1 MAGASVGIC
10 RSEAVFDSPYLLID
24 DFLQRHPDQRELMIS
39 FAQQVRK
46 AAQTYESEK
55 LAPVTVAIIYPSQ
68 QVSDYWRR
76 SLTSFKARMDE
87 MHIRYRLDEYYST
100 PGKKGELEQHLQEAL
115 SKDPDY
121 LVFTL
126 DIYDHKE
133 LIEPLLK
140 LERPKII
147 LQNITTP
154 LKEWEENQPF
164 LYVGFDHSLG
174 AQLLADYYIKATHG
188 RGSYGVLYFTL
199 GYVSSM
205 RGDTFIHHME
215 KNSDLHL
222 TRSAYTNGRAE
233 NAATEALSMLADPK
247 LSFIYACSTDV
258 ALGAVLALKQ
268 SHRDDVL
275 INGWGGGSAELDA
288 LMKGD
293 LDVTIMRMN
302 DDNGVAMAEA
312 ILMDQQGRSDL
323 VPTIYY
329 GDMVLVDSKTSAE
342 KLDELKQRAFRYS
355 GQ

>member
-1 MAGASVGIC
+1 MGTC
-10 RSEAVFDSPYLLID
+10 RSAAAFDSPYLRID
-24 DFLQRHPDQRELMIS
+24 DFLQVHPEQRELMDS

-46 AAQTYESEK
+46 PARRYESEEK
-55 LAPVTVAIIYPSQ
+55 TPVTVAIIYPTQ

-76 SLTSFKARMDE
+76 SLSSFKARMDE
-87 MHIRYRLDEYYST
+87 MRIGYNLDQYYST
-100 PGKKGELEQHLQEAL
+100 PGRKGELEQHLQEAL

-140 LERPKII
+140 RERPKII

-154 LKEWEENQPF
+154 LKEWEGNQPF
-164 LYVGFDHSLG
+164 LYVGFDHGLG
-174 AQLLADYYIKATHG
+174 ARLLADYYIKATHG
-188 RGSYGVLYFTL
+188 RGGYGVLYYTL
-199 GYVSSM
+199 GYVSTM
-205 RGDTFIHHME
+205 RGETFIRYMRE
-215 KNSDLHL
+215 NSDLKL
-222 TRSAYTNGRAE
+222 TRSAYTSGRAE

-258 ALGAVLALKQ
+258 ALGAILALKQ
-268 SHRDDVL
+268 SQREDVL

-293 LDVTIMRMN
+293 LDVTVMRMN

-312 ILMDQQGRSDL
+312 ILMDKQGKSDL

-342 KLDELKQRAFRYS
+342 DLDKLKQRAFRYS